1 MAKFIPLIFLLAC
14 GVDREINSLSNNDI
28 QILDEFA
35 QMNAENHLRL
45 APPDEPGEPLLLC
58 LRFVNKETQQAL
70 PSKRIHFYHADA
82 SGEYN
87 PTIPGDESTARLNGE
102 AITDKKG
109 RIFLMTTLPGDYG
122 SSDDNRHIHTTVFGA
137 RPEAYDIH
145 FKQYCGF
152 MLTRFVKD
160 SDHHFLADL
169 KLDSRN
175 NLVAFL
181 TIEVKNL

>member
-1 MAKFIPLIFLLAC
+1 MAKFFPLIFLFAC
-14 GVDREINSLSNNDI
+14 SIDREINELTDSDI
-28 QILDEFA
+28 QTLDEFL
-35 QMNAENHLRL
+35 QIESENQVRL
-45 APPDEPGEPLLLC
+45 APQNEPGEPLLLC
-58 LRFVNKETQQAL
+58 LQFVNKETQQAL
-70 PSKRIHFYHADA
+70 PSKRIHFYHADV

-102 AITDKKG
+102 AITDEKG

-145 FKQYCGF
+145 FKQYSGY
-152 MLTRFVKD
+152 MGTRFISG
-160 SDHHFLADL
+160 SDQHFLADL
-169 KLDSRN
+169 KRDSNN